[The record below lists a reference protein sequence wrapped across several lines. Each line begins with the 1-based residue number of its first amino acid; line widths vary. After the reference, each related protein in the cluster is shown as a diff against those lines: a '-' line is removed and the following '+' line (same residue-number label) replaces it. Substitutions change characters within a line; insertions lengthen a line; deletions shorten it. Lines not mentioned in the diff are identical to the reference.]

1 MAETTT
7 TITSGTGSFNMS
19 STLTEGT
26 LVGGFLGAGLG
37 LYIGY
42 KRGMT
47 LWFTTL
53 VGLIGGSAI
62 SHLIISYKSK
72 N

>member
-1 MAETTT
+1 MAETT
-7 TITSGTGSFNMS
+7 TITSGTGTFDIS
-19 STLTEGT
+19 STINEGT
-26 LVGGFLGAGLG
+26 MVGAALGAGLG

-53 VGLIGGSAI
+53 MGGI
-62 SHLIISYKSK
+62 LGGGMSHIIISYKSK

>member
-7 TITSGTGSFNMS
+7 IKSKIGTFDISP
-19 STLTEGT
+19 TLNEGT
-26 LVGGFLGAGLG
+26 LVGGFVGAGLG

-42 KRGMT
+42 NRGMT

-53 VGLIGGSAI
+53 FGFILGSVA